1 MVGIAGLRSG
11 TWRSREGR
19 GLNRKAKKPHLGDR
33 LEVAMSLDRMNFR
46 LSLDRARLEVLV
58 ELLKNGDPIGGA
70 VMDASSLERM
80 IHQFA
85 DIRAQMAD
93 PVPERLDHRSVV
105 SGRKDINWQ
114 VQRNSDGNVDLLLRH
129 RGLGWLGFHFPK
141 EDAERMA
148 KVMSAQRGDAALE

>member
-1 MVGIAGLRSG
+1 
-11 TWRSREGR
+11 
-19 GLNRKAKKPHLGDR
+19 
-33 LEVAMSLDRMNFR
+33 MSLDRMNFR
-46 LSLDRARLEVLV
+46 LSLDPTRLEVRV
-58 ELLKNGDPIGGA
+58 ELLKNGEPIGGA
-70 VMDASSLERM
+70 VMDASTLERM

-93 PVPERLDHRSVV
+93 PVPEKLDHRSIV

-141 EDAERMA
+141 EDAKRIA
-148 KVMSAQRGDAALE
+148 NVMSVQKGDRDAE